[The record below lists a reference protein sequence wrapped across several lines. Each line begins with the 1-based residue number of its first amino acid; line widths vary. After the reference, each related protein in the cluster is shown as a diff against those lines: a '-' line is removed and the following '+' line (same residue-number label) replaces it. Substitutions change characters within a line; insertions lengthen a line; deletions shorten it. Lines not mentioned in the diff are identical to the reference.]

1 MDMPA
6 LTPDLADRLRNWK
19 DAQRDWPQNLYCGDR
34 VATVEDCNAWLVDI
48 GQLRQAAPHLQKTL
62 DQAQWETFEAALE
75 TFRSRVIIHR
85 GDLLSDSFKCSLGEC
100 G

>member
-6 LTPDLADRLRNWK
+6 LTPDLADRLRTWK

-48 GQLRQAAPHLQKTL
+48 GQLRQARANLQADL
-62 DQAQWETFEAALE
+62 DGFNATLE